1 MATEHHR
8 VVKEDPLYG
17 SGYIATSVFHA
28 VHWIYKRAATQL
40 GDIKTAAGLSLKGKM
55 IYLRFRQG
63 PVNTY
68 YNISLLQYHK

>member
-55 IYLRFRQG
+55 IYLRFGQG